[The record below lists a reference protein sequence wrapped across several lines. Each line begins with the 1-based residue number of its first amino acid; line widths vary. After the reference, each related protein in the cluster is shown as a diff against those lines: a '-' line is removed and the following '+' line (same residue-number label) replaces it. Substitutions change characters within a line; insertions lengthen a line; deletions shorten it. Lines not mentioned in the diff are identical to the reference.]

1 MNLQNAREM
10 LMLDRR
16 DQNRPRLRWLPE
28 SLYRSFAVAHK
39 HILRK

>member
-1 MNLQNAREM
+1 MNLHDARIM

-28 SLYRSFAVAHK
+28 SLYRSFSAAHK
-39 HILRK
+39 HLLRK